1 MFGGV
6 PTVFKEYLRF
16 LLTDWT
22 PFSVSVV
29 NDHIFEPRRMIDE
42 PASSAPVAR
51 IRVAFVPYHH
61 LIIAFCASQSVA
73 RCHCFPPVSDLAV
86 KCPFSTLRAGL
97 PFQKCSL
104 HHLLAGAPPALKRV
118 ARRVNPCDAPA
129 GKAEMLGRVPLLL
142 KQTPK
147 LQVVERGT
155 SFVLNLQNNLL
166 YKLIRGVV
174 PAFPAPV
181 IQS

>member
-1 MFGGV
+1 
-6 PTVFKEYLRF
+6 
-16 LLTDWT
+16 
-22 PFSVSVV
+22 
-29 NDHIFEPRRMIDE
+29 
-42 PASSAPVAR
+42 
-51 IRVAFVPYHH
+51 
-61 LIIAFCASQSVA
+61 
-73 RCHCFPPVSDLAV
+73 
-86 KCPFSTLRAGL
+86 
-97 PFQKCSL
+97 
-104 HHLLAGAPPALKRV
+104 
-118 ARRVNPCDAPA
+118 
-129 GKAEMLGRVPLLL
+129 MLGRVPLLL